1 VAARAGALL
10 TAVRERA
17 PGAVIEGILVQ
28 EQIAGGVET
37 ILGFTRD
44 PAVGPAILVGAGG
57 VAAEIYEDVILRLPP
72 ISRDEAVRMIRR
84 LRCSPLLSGFRGR
97 PPADL
102 DALADAVVAF
112 SGMVLE
118 LGERLVEAEINPLF
132 VLPAGQGVVAADALA
147 VLR

>member
-1 VAARAGALL
+1 MHEGG
-10 TAVRERA
+10 
-17 PGAVIEGILVQ
+17 GAVEPCLSG
-28 EQIAGGVET
+28 EQIEGGVET

-57 VAAEIYEDVILRLPP
+57 VVAEIYEDVALRLPP
-72 ISRDEAVRMIRR
+72 ISRDEAAAMLRR
-84 LRCSPLLSGFRGR
+84 LRCFPLLSGFRGR

-102 DALADAVVAF
+102 DALADAIVAF

-118 LGERLVEAEINPLF
+118 LGDRLVEAEINPLF